1 MRRADHRPPYRHG
14 LFELRARRN
23 RFLEQPLIEIA
34 THDGPAP
41 EAPLVSGC
49 DLYVRRAAHHHSL
62 NRKAMLLDTRREIP
76 PAQNPER
83 TGIDAI
89 AAQLV
94 TGEAGTIQKK
104 HAGAG
109 STQNRRSHRSRRTCA
124 RDQHIPHHVMLWH
137 KVNCAIEGG
146 LMSVWDV
153 TNGFSASGMRGTFE
167 PGATIGGARIQ
178 FAGALATY
186 TAGRLT
192 GRRRVASVGSDVIRA
207 QILAQTMTAGI
218 KLSARRHR
226 PDGDEFSFPSG
237 HTSVTFATATVLQRN
252 FGWKAGIPA
261 YALASYVAASRVQM
275 KRHFL
280 SDIAFGAGI
289 GIVAGRTVTMGRGR
303 TRFAVAPTISPN
315 QAGVSLVL
323 LDKR

>member
-1 MRRADHRPPYRHG
+1 MFKTTIDDFRRLPS
-14 LFELRARRN
+14 
-23 RFLEQPLIEIA
+23 Q
-34 THDGPAP
+34 
-41 EAPLVSGC
+41 
-49 DLYVRRAAHHHSL
+49 
-62 NRKAMLLDTRREIP
+62 DTLTWLSI
-76 PAQNPER
+76 
-83 TGIDAI
+83 GGAI
-89 AAQLV
+89 AA
-94 TGEAGTIQKK
+94 AGHT
-104 HAGAG
+104 
-109 STQNRRSHRSRRTCA
+109 
-124 RDQHIPHHVMLWH
+124 RD
-137 KVNCAIEGG
+137 
-146 LMSVWDV
+146 WDV

-167 PGATIGGARIQ
+167 PGATIGGARAQ

-186 TAGRLT
+186 TFGRVT
-192 GRRRVASVGSDVIRA
+192 GHGRVASVGSDLIRA

-280 SDIAFGAGI
+280 SDVAFGAGI
-289 GIVAGRTVTMGRGR
+289 GIVAGRTVTVGRGR
-303 TRFAVAPTISPN
+303 ARFALAPTISPN